1 MSITSSLKSIECPST
16 EDSVFVLRYPLL
28 NNSLKIGTTLL
39 VKANQVAVFVENG
52 KVFDVLAEGEHVLS
66 VQTLPIMAANKHW
79 DRRFNSTFH
88 CEIYFISLTL
98 FDNLKWGM
106 VNSLI
111 IRDNDFGSIAVKC
124 FGNCAFKV
132 ANAGLFMEQLFGKI
146 TSFNEEDISLYIKTL
161 ITTGI
166 TNMLLEKRISALDF
180 VTNYDKF
187 EMEDFQIVRE
197 KFAGNG
203 LFLQRLNIESISM
216 PEEIEKLV
224 NIKIQENIDNHYH
237 GGASVGGGVAPNGL
251 PVNHPIN
258 AGTIHTAEM
267 KKMFNFT
274 HDFTI
279 TCVNCGATI
288 AKNFKFCPQCG
299 VENKEIAKECPTC
312 HNIVA
317 FKANFCPDCGTK
329 LFDKNKIIICKHCGK
344 IASETDLYCPDCGKA
359 L

>member
-1 MSITSSLKSIECPST
+1 MSINGSLKNIECPNT
-16 EDSVFVLRYPLL
+16 DDNVFVLRYPLL
-28 NNSLKIGTTLL
+28 NNSIKIGTKLL
-39 VKANQVAVFVENG
+39 VKQNQVAVIVDEG
-52 KVFDVLAEGEHVLS
+52 EVCDVLPEGIHTLTVN
-66 VQTLPIMAANKHW
+66 TLPRLAAKKHW
-79 DRRFNSTFH
+79 DRRFNASFR
-88 CEIYFISLTL
+88 CDIYFVSLTL

-106 VNSLI
+106 INSLI
-111 IRDNDFGSIAVKC
+111 IRDNDFGSVAIKC

-132 ANAGLFMEQLFGKI
+132 VDARVFMKELFGKI
-146 TSFNEEDISLYIKTL
+146 TSFNDDDISLYIKTL

-166 TNMLLEKRISALDF
+166 TDMLLEKRLSALDF

-197 KFAGNG
+197 KFALCG
-203 LFLQRLNIESISM
+203 LFLQRLNIENITI
-216 PEEIEKLV
+216 PEEIEKLI
-224 NIKIQENIDNHYH
+224 NIKIEENINNY
-237 GGASVGGGVAPNGL
+237 APQNTKNNL

-267 KKMFNFT
+267 KKIFNFT

-279 TCVNCGATI
+279 TCVKCGATI

-299 VENKEIAKECPTC
+299 AENKEIAKECPQC

-329 LFDKNKIIICKHCGK
+329 LFDKNQVVLCKHCGR
-344 IASETDLYCPDCGKA
+344 IVADTDLYCPDCGKI

>member
-1 MSITSSLKSIECPST
+1 MNMTSSLKSIECPNT
-16 EDSVFVLRYPLL
+16 EDNVFVLRYPLL
-28 NNSLKIGTTLL
+28 NSSIKIGTKLL
-39 VKANQVAVFVENG
+39 VKQNQVAVIVDDGEAL
-52 KVFDVLAEGEHVLS
+52 DVLPEGVH
-66 VQTLPIMAANKHW
+66 TLTVESLPKLAAKKHW
-79 DRRFNSTFH
+79 DRRFNASFK
-88 CEIYFISLTL
+88 CDIYFVALTL

-111 IRDNDFGSIAVKC
+111 IRDNDFGSIAIKC
-124 FGNCAFKV
+124 FGSCAFKV
-132 ANAGLFMEQLFGKI
+132 VDAGIFMKELFGKI
-146 TSFNEEDISLYIKTL
+146 TSFNDEDISLYIKTL

-166 TNMLLEKRISALDF
+166 TDMLLEKRMSALDF
-180 VTNYDKF
+180 VANYDKL
-187 EMEDFQIVRE
+187 EMEDFQIVRD
-197 KFAGNG
+197 KFAYCG
-203 LFLQRLNIESISM
+203 LFLQRLNIENITI

-224 NIKIQENIDNHYH
+224 NIKISENINDTN
-237 GGASVGGGVAPNGL
+237 STVAKNNL

-279 TCVNCGATI
+279 TCVKCGATI

-299 VENKEIAKECPTC
+299 AENKEIAKECPSC

-317 FKANFCPDCGTK
+317 FKANYCPDCGTQ
-329 LFDKNKIIICKHCGK
+329 LFDKNKVVLCKHCGR
-344 IASETDLYCPDCGKA
+344 IASDTDIYCPDCGKV

>member
-1 MSITSSLKSIECPST
+1 MSINGSLKNIECPNT
-16 EDSVFVLRYPLL
+16 DDNVFVLRYPLL
-28 NNSLKIGTTLL
+28 NNSIKIGTKLL
-39 VKANQVAVFVENG
+39 VKQNQVAVIVDEG
-52 KVFDVLAEGEHVLS
+52 EVCDVLPEGIHTLTVN
-66 VQTLPIMAANKHW
+66 TLPRLAAKKHW
-79 DRRFNSTFH
+79 DRRFNASFR
-88 CEIYFISLTL
+88 CDIYFVSLTL

-106 VNSLI
+106 INSLI
-111 IRDNDFGSIAVKC
+111 IRDNDFGSVAIKC

-132 ANAGLFMEQLFGKI
+132 VDARVFMKELFGKI
-146 TSFNEEDISLYIKTL
+146 TSFNDDDISLYIKTL

-166 TNMLLEKRISALDF
+166 TDMLLEKRLSALDF

-197 KFAGNG
+197 KFALCG
-203 LFLQRLNIESISM
+203 LFLQRLNIENITI
-216 PEEIEKLV
+216 PEEIEKLI
-224 NIKIQENIDNHYH
+224 NIKIEENINNYT
-237 GGASVGGGVAPNGL
+237 PQKTKNNL

-267 KKMFNFT
+267 KKIFNFT

-279 TCVNCGATI
+279 TCVKCGATI

-299 VENKEIAKECPTC
+299 AENKEIAKECPQC

-329 LFDKNKIIICKHCGK
+329 LFDKNQVVLCKHCGR
-344 IASETDLYCPDCGKA
+344 IVADTDLYCPDCGKI

>member
-1 MSITSSLKSIECPST
+1 MSMTSSLKNIECPNT

-28 NNSLKIGTTLL
+28 NNSIKIGTKLL
-39 VKANQVAVFVENG
+39 VKANQVAVIVDDGAVLDVLPEGIHELTVENLP
-52 KVFDVLAEGEHVLS
+52 KLA
-66 VQTLPIMAANKHW
+66 AKKHW
-79 DRRFNSTFH
+79 DKRFNSSFR
-88 CEIYFISLTL
+88 CEIYFVSLTL

-106 VNSLI
+106 VNSVI
-111 IRDNDFGSIAVKC
+111 VRDNDFGSIAIKC

-132 ANAGLFMEQLFGKI
+132 TNAGDFMTNLFGKI
-146 TSFNEEDISLYIKTL
+146 TSFNDEDISLYIKTL

-166 TNMLLEKRISALDF
+166 TDMLLDKRISALDF

-187 EMEDFQIVRE
+187 EMDDFQIIRE
-197 KFAGNG
+197 KFAVCG
-203 LFLQRLNIESISM
+203 LFLQRLNIETITI
-216 PEEIEKLV
+216 PEEVEKLV
-224 NIKIQENIDNHYH
+224 NIKVQERIE
-237 GGASVGGGVAPNGL
+237 SSGL
-251 PVNHPIN
+251 VNPKSNLPINHPIN

-267 KKMFNFT
+267 RKMFNFT

-279 TCVNCGATI
+279 TCVKCGATI

-299 VENKEIAKECPTC
+299 AENKEIAKECPHC

-329 LFDKNKIIICKHCGK
+329 LFDKNNVVLCKHCGR
-344 IASETDLYCPDCGKA
+344 IVSDTDIYCPDCGKI

>member
-1 MSITSSLKSIECPST
+1 MSLTSSLKCIECPNTEEST
-16 EDSVFVLRYPLL
+16 FVLRYPLL
-28 NNSLKIGTTLL
+28 NNSIKIGTKLI
-39 VKANQVAVFVENG
+39 VKPNQVAVFVENN
-52 KVFDVLAEGEHVLS
+52 KIYDVLPEGEHTLDL
-66 VQTLPIMAANKHW
+66 QTLPIMAANKHW
-79 DRRFNSTFH
+79 DKHFNSTFH
-88 CEIYFISLTL
+88 CEIYFVSLTL

-132 ANAGLFMEQLFGKI
+132 SNAGLFMEQLFGKI

-166 TNMLLEKRISALDF
+166 TDMLLDKRIAALDF

-187 EMEDFQIVRE
+187 DMEDFQIVRE
-197 KFAGNG
+197 KFAKNG
-203 LFLQRLNIESISM
+203 LFLQKLNIENISI

-224 NIKIQENIDNHYH
+224 NIKIKENIDIHTNI
-237 GGASVGGGVAPNGL
+237 GVGTNKNGL
-251 PVNHPIN
+251 PINHPIN
-258 AGTIHTAEM
+258 AGTIHTVEM

-299 VENKEIAKECPTC
+299 TENKEIAKECPTC

-344 IASETDLYCPDCGKA
+344 IASETDLYCPDCGKS

>member
-1 MSITSSLKSIECPST
+1 MSINGSLKNIECPNT
-16 EDSVFVLRYPLL
+16 DDNVFVLRYPLL
-28 NNSLKIGTTLL
+28 NNSIKIGTKLL
-39 VKANQVAVFVENG
+39 VKQNQVAVIVDEG
-52 KVFDVLAEGEHVLS
+52 EVCDVLPEGIHTLTVN
-66 VQTLPIMAANKHW
+66 TLPRLAAKKHW
-79 DRRFNSTFH
+79 DRRFNASFR
-88 CEIYFISLTL
+88 CDIYFVSLTL

-106 VNSLI
+106 INSLI
-111 IRDNDFGSIAVKC
+111 IRDNDFGSVAIKC

-132 ANAGLFMEQLFGKI
+132 VDAKVFMKELFGKI
-146 TSFNEEDISLYIKTL
+146 TSFNDDDISLYIKTL

-166 TNMLLEKRISALDF
+166 TDMLLEKRLSALDF

-197 KFAGNG
+197 KFALCG
-203 LFLQRLNIESISM
+203 LFLQRLNIENITI
-216 PEEIEKLV
+216 PEEIEKLI
-224 NIKIQENIDNHYH
+224 NIKIEENINNYT
-237 GGASVGGGVAPNGL
+237 PQNTKNNL

-267 KKMFNFT
+267 KKIFNFT

-279 TCVNCGATI
+279 TCVKCGATI

-299 VENKEIAKECPTC
+299 AENKEIAKECPQC

-329 LFDKNKIIICKHCGK
+329 LFDKNQVVLCKHCGR
-344 IASETDLYCPDCGKA
+344 IVADTDLYCPDCGKI